1 MPKTET
7 RQREQRERRTLGAL
21 AVGAITGALI
31 PLVASLVTTG
41 VDEAAPVNVEEP
53 AAAPTPNEHLFI
65 PAGQPLEMYIP
76 AIDLVAGFEQG
87 SCRLV
92 DGLIDPATLN
102 LACTYT
108 APDRPYR
115 LPGSNAEDIVVVAGH
130 AGAGT
135 DAVFDPLY
143 SPDADHHNV
152 QVGDV
157 MYIRTETSG
166 EYWLKYT
173 VSDLHSPEKE
183 SLSQDVSIWGE
194 GATPGRL
201 LTISC
206 IQPAFA
212 PSVRNAVVGW
222 QFAGVAGPGA
232 ELPAP
237 LLPRENGIRNGG

>member
-1 MPKTET
+1 MPMTEM
-7 RQREQRERRTLGAL
+7 RQRAQRERRTVRAL
-21 AVGAITGALI
+21 AVGTIAGAFMQLM
-31 PLVASLVTTG
+31 ASLDTPG
-41 VDEAAPVNVEEP
+41 VEEAVQVNVEKQ
-53 AAAPTPNEHLFI
+53 APTPTPDEQLII
-65 PAGQPLEMYIP
+65 PDGRPVQMYIP
-76 AIDLVAGFEQG
+76 AIGLVAGFEHE

-102 LACTYT
+102 LACAYT

-115 LPGSNAEDIVVVAGH
+115 LPGSNADDIVVIAGH

-135 DAVFDPLY
+135 AAVFDPMY
-143 SPDADHHNV
+143 NADADHHNV

-166 EYWLKYT
+166 DHWLKYT
-173 VSDLHSPEKE
+173 ASDLHSPEKG
-183 SLSQDVSIWGE
+183 SLSQDVSVWGE

-206 IQPAFA
+206 IQPSFA

-232 ELPAP
+232 ELPP
-237 LLPRENGIRNGG
+237 PVLPQGM

>member
-1 MPKTET
+1 MAARHSHPTN
-7 RQREQRERRTLGAL
+7 RGCV
-21 AVGAITGALI
+21 VG
-31 PLVASLVTTG
+31 PLVVVTLVALVYLWWAG
-41 VDEAAPVNVEEP
+41 ADEP
-53 AAAPTPNEHLFI
+53 APAPAPPAAEA
-65 PAGQPLEMYIP
+65 PAPAPQQEAPYIADGRPLEMYIP
-76 AIDLVAGFEQG
+76 AIGLVAGFEQE

-92 DGLIDPATLN
+92 DGLINPATLD
-102 LACTYT
+102 LACAYT

-115 LPGSNAEDIVVVAGH
+115 LPGSNAEDIVVIAGH

-143 SPDADHHNV
+143 NPDADHHNV
-152 QVGDV
+152 RVGDV

-166 EYWLKYT
+166 EQWLKYV
-173 VSDLHSPEKE
+173 VSDLHSPEKR

-232 ELPAP
+232 ALPAP
-237 LLPRENGIRNGG
+237 VLPVGK